1 MAVVTDIPFALCGKL
16 RVEWRVGESP
26 VGIVVSYGRSGEK
39 GGVARRN
46 SGELRAGWGE
56 RREPPVRIVVSYGR
70 GGEKGGN
77 RP

>member
-26 VGIVVSYGRSGEK
+26 VGIVVSYG
-39 GGVARRN
+39 GV
-46 SGELRAGWGE
+46 E
-56 RREPPVRIVVSYGR
+56 RRGEPPVRIVVSYGR
-70 GGEKGGN
+70 SGRKGEVARRNSGELRAEWEKGGN

>member
-26 VGIVVSYGRSGEK
+26 GGIVVSYGR
-39 GGVARRN
+39 
-46 SGELRAGWGE
+46 GWGE
-56 RREPPVRIVVSYGR
+56 RRKQPVRIVVSYGR
-70 GGEKGGN
+70 SGRKGGVARKDSGELRAEWEEGGS